1 MGALEYLLTLPD
13 VEVDVKD
20 KKGGGTA
27 LYLAAKK
34 GNRLGDIRLKFN
46 LCLLKIVPKELAGE
60 TRSIPLNL
68 ATSALDTASVPSLTL
83 VTCER
88 PGTQRLLKG
97 T

>member
-13 VEVDVKD
+13 VEEDVKD

-46 LCLLKIVPKELAGE
+46 LCLWETENVLCMELKL
-60 TRSIPLNL
+60 IP
-68 ATSALDTASVPSLTL
+68 D
-83 VTCER
+83 
-88 PGTQRLLKG
+88 
-97 T
+97 